1 MHAAIRRAAGL
12 AAGLVLAC
20 SGTAS
25 AAPPTN
31 DNYFDPPNPA
41 FHLDAAAGEFDSATT
56 GEATTYSVEP
66 MSVGDPTDS
75 RCTSLGTLS
84 QGDPN
89 GGAGM
94 SKTVWWSFTG
104 TGKPA
109 VVSSFFSDYDT
120 VIAVWTL
127 ESDGFHFVKCNDD
140 VAADDVTSELVMP
153 TTANQVYYLQVGGC
167 NACNTDDSGSLGAF
181 VYPSPANDRR
191 AGARTIGLNTTV
203 PQDTLGAQPD
213 PTSEGAQ
220 TCNSQPYGKTVWYR
234 FTVPAAGTATIDA
247 SGFRN
252 VAALYQGNSVTPLA
266 CGVSPASGATSF
278 ARHLNPGTYLLQVGG
293 QGTGLGGWRGDLTT
307 KVSFVPDPLPDRDG
321 DNIPDASD
329 ACPDQNSAARDAN
342 RDGCL
347 DPDPD
352 PDGDGVPV
360 GTDKC
365 PTQNARAR
373 DKNADGCLDPL
384 PTKRLSGDAKLRAT
398 PTANGIRVVSL
409 RVVAPKGAK
418 VTVRCGAG
426 CRFAKRATVSSHDV
440 LAFAS
445 RTLTVK
451 KIAGRRFSAGQKI
464 RIYVTRKNRI
474 GKYIEYRVT
483 RGNFKRVERCLNPG
497 SMKPRKR
504 CR

>member
-25 AAPPTN
+25 AAPPAN

-84 QGDPN
+84 QGNPT
-89 GGAGM
+89 GGVGM
-94 SKTVWWSFTG
+94 TKTAWWSFTG

-140 VAADDVTSELVMP
+140 VVADDVTSELVMP

-167 NACNTDDSGSLGAF
+167 DGCNTDDSGSLGAY

-213 PTSEGAQ
+213 PTSEGAP

-234 FTVPAAGTATIDA
+234 FTIPAAGIATIDA

-252 VAALYQGNSVTPLA
+252 IAALYQGNSATPLA

-307 KVSFVPDPLPDRDG
+307 KV
-321 DNIPDASD
+321 
-329 ACPDQNSAARDAN
+329 
-342 RDGCL
+342 
-347 DPDPD
+347 
-352 PDGDGVPV
+352 
-360 GTDKC
+360 T
-365 PTQNARAR
+365 
-373 DKNADGCLDPL
+373 
-384 PTKRLSGDAKLRAT
+384 
-398 PTANGIRVVSL
+398 
-409 RVVAPKGAK
+409 
-418 VTVRCGAG
+418 
-426 CRFAKRATVSSHDV
+426 FA
-440 LAFAS
+440 LA
-445 RTLTVK
+445 
-451 KIAGRRFSAGQKI
+451 
-464 RIYVTRKNRI
+464 
-474 GKYIEYRVT
+474 
-483 RGNFKRVERCLNPG
+483 
-497 SMKPRKR
+497 
-504 CR
+504 